1 VDDGPYA
8 DALIAV
14 IPVLGVHAQV
24 MADSMALIWMNP
36 AQQGF
41 NKRAVD
47 AVRNTPGLN
56 LQGGAPLIERILYS
70 LNQSFNDPT
79 TDPRMPDITVIATPG
94 VIYTGGSKLG
104 EHGAFGKDDISVAL
118 LVSHPSL
125 NHRTF
130 KSPVRTTQSAPT
142 ILEIPGLEG
151 SALESVRK
159 EHTDDPPGF
168 DEKESLPFI
177 WVRTPGS

>member
-41 NKRAVD
+41 TKRAVD

-118 LVSHPSL
+118 FVHHPL
-125 NHRTF
+125 AE
-130 KSPVRTTQSAPT
+130 SPDLQVARP
-142 ILEIPGLEG
+142 
-151 SALESVRK
+151 
-159 EHTDDPPGF
+159 DDPGCSHHPG
-168 DEKESLPFI
+168 D
-177 WVRTPGS
+177 PGPGRLCP